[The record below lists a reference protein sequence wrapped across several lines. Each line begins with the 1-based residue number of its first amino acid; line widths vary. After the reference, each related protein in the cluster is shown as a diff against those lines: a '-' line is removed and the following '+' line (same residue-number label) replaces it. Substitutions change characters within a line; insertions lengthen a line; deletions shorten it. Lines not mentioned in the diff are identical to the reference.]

1 MKKRFLFLI
10 LVVSFIFISGCTST
24 VPTEQPSLPIAE
36 TEEPTTPIQEVN
48 TISIEAPAE
57 DNQTAEKPAAQKEII
72 KEIVPPTPI
81 QTPPSASPVAEPSPA
96 PTLIGGKTSE
106 ERLAEAYERL
116 HTRGSAEHIRKS
128 FPDIELVYTDD
139 AVGMPFPREIIPFR
153 YYYSREADTTFNICA
168 IDFTVFICKGKLDKL
183 IRKGDIDSGRCKM
196 TPIYGDPRL

>member
-1 MKKRFLFLI
+1 MKNGLL
-10 LVVSFIFISGCTST
+10 LVLLAISLIFISSCTST

-36 TEEPTTPIQEVN
+36 TEEPTTPIQELN
-48 TISIEAPAE
+48 TTSIEAPAE

-72 KEIVPPTPI
+72 KEVVPPAPI
-81 QTPPSASPVAEPSPA
+81 QTPPQ
-96 PTLIGGKTSE
+96 LINGKTVE

-153 YYYSREADTTFNICA
+153 YYYSSKADTTFNMCA

-183 IRKGDIDSGRCKM
+183 IRKVDIDSGRCEM